1 MSKYPL
7 SNMYNDIS
15 IPVSPLHFTE
25 TYTDETNLRR
35 YTGDSFENIELA
47 QEYWD
52 LEAKKLGFFIFWNLK
67 QNDNKSRFPK
77 ATWNTYSKNTKSKWI
92 P

>member
-25 TYTDETNLRR
+25 TYTDELTYVDTQVIREHR
-35 YTGDSFENIELA
+35 ACTRV
-47 QEYWD
+47 
-52 LEAKKLGFFIFWNLK
+52 LGFRGQEIGFLHILESQAK
-67 QNDNKSRFPK
+67 R
-77 ATWNTYSKNTKSKWI
+77 
-92 P
+92 